1 VNVTSDAAIEL
12 HRFLELG
19 VELLHRQRQ
28 ALTIE
33 PTRFLFAP
41 RSGGTALL
49 GVLQAGID
57 SAGRQ
62 FPLAAFLEY
71 SADRLPSSVAEIPF
85 FAADALEAGQR
96 FLADRA
102 SSPQPVDEALL
113 GLAVPGPN
121 AASSARQRWEQA
133 LALVRVADLQELF
146 AAGPTVGGAWYAVK
160 TAMMACEAR
169 RKTAGDAPTLECPL
183 SPGFGP
189 GAWLEIVSR
198 GNPGAPHPTLLWNS
212 SRLYVAL
219 GAPLPAIFMGLVGG
233 VVHST
238 KVWPVGTTQQ
248 AAINSARASL
258 RAAPLLANPEV
269 SLLDALG
276 DLGSSKR

>member
-1 VNVTSDAAIEL
+1 MTSDAAVEL

-41 RSGGTALL
+41 KSGGAALL
-49 GVLQAGID
+49 GVLQKGVD

-71 SADRLPSSVAEIPF
+71 PVDRLPSSVAQIPF
-85 FAADALEAGQR
+85 FATDALEAAQR
-96 FLADRA
+96 FLAERS
-102 SSPQPVDEALL
+102 SSPQPLDEALL
-113 GLAVPGPN
+113 EVALPGPN
-121 AASSARQRWEQA
+121 EASRARQQWQQA
-133 LALVRVADLQELF
+133 LSPVRVADLQELF

-189 GAWLEIVSR
+189 GAWLEIVAK
-198 GNPGAPHPTLLWNS
+198 GNPGEPPPTLLWNT
-212 SRLYVAL
+212 SRLYVVL
-219 GAPLPAIFMGLVGG
+219 GTPPPAIFTGLVGG
-233 VVHST
+233 AVHST

-248 AAINSARASL
+248 AAINTARASL
-258 RAAPLLANPEV
+258 RSAPLLANPEV
-269 SLLDALG
+269 PLLDALG
-276 DLGSSKR
+276 TLGNSKR